1 MADFAGLGRRRIAT
15 YGELDVG
22 FKTMAR
28 VDLLRCARC
37 GKCATACRD
46 GGYQAIASESAGA
59 YPRIDGEKCVGCSL
73 CAQVC
78 PFGAIA
84 MEEQGAP

>member
-22 FKTMAR
+22 FKTKAR